1 MFYFPTDFNSC
12 HFQGIIP
19 FKFVISMKNRNSHE
33 TRMNENSPEKGGLG
47 ACVEN
52 VRCAQGFSS
61 TNNVVSNGPIKSLCN
76 VTHGRN
82 LFSVFSI

>member
-1 MFYFPTDFNSC
+1 
-12 HFQGIIP
+12 
-19 FKFVISMKNRNSHE
+19 
-33 TRMNENSPEKGGLG
+33 MNENSPEKGGLG